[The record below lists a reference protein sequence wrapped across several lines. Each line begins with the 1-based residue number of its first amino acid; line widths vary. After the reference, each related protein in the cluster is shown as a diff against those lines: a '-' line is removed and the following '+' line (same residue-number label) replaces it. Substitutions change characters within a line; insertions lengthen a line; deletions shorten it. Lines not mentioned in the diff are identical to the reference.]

1 MSDGINGSENT
12 RNEYRERE
20 INGGSTKRE
29 LWDDARRNKLVIS
42 PERTLKEKSFEEW
55 LAEET
60 ARIISKERCRIAGA
74 MKRSPVVEYDMRDAL
89 LKIIFD
95 KGEG

>member
-1 MSDGINGSENT
+1 MTHGINGSEST
-12 RNEYRERE
+12 KSEYRERE
-20 INGGSTKRE
+20 IYGGSTQRE
-29 LWDDARRNKLVIS
+29 LWNDAKRNKLVITQD
-42 PERTLKEKSFEEW
+42 RTLKEKSFEEW

-60 ARIISKERCRIAGA
+60 ARIISMERMRIAQA

-95 KGEG
+95 KGE

>member
-1 MSDGINGSENT
+1 MTDGINGSESKRT
-12 RNEYRERE
+12 EYRERE
-20 INGGSTKRE
+20 IHGGSTKRE

-60 ARIISKERCRIAGA
+60 ARIVLTERARIAQA
-74 MKRSPVVEYDMRDAL
+74 MKRSPVVTYDMRDAL

-95 KGEG
+95 KGE